1 MRWPF
6 AAGRPTPLPP
16 APPAVTED
24 PAAVHAAR
32 AAAEVAA
39 AQTHARW
46 PAVTQVA
53 SELNELHDRNHFGEM
68 LTASMRLRDR
78 ETEN

>member
-24 PAAVHAAR
+24 PAAVREAR
-32 AAAEVAA
+32 AQAESAAQ
-39 AQTHARW
+39 QTHARW
-46 PAVTQVA
+46 SVVTQVS

-68 LTASMRLRDR
+68 LTASMRLKDR